1 MVSLSSISFYELIY
15 YFYIYSTLGW
25 LMETT
30 LNSVKHKTFI
40 NRGFLTGFY
49 CPIYGVGMCSIYLF
63 CTPFANNPFL
73 VFIVGLVV
81 ATLIEY
87 LTGMIMEKLFHASWW
102 DYSHF
107 KCNLNGKICLRISLA
122 WGVLALVFTCYIQP
136 FFIILVEKIPKVPGI
151 IILCILTILFAID
164 CIFSTYSAFKLSTR
178 MPSLALLCNELLTIL
193 EQSKLYTTAEE
204 LKKWTETYKSN
215 VSVSY
220 IMDKL
225 KLQLMEASDTSS
237 EKLHQAISAFHKK
250 YINQINKYGL
260 GEKRLLKAFPRLSFS
275 KLKKLNSKKEPTHSR
290 KDDL

>member
-1 MVSLSSISFYELIY
+1 MASLSSTSFYELIY
-15 YFYIYSTLGW
+15 YFFIYSTLGW

-63 CTPFANNPFL
+63 CSPFASNPFL

-87 LTGMIMEKLFHASWW
+87 ITGMLMEKLFHASWW

-107 KCNLNGKICLRISLA
+107 KCNLNGKICLRISIA

-136 FFIILVEKIPKVPGI
+136 FFVILIGKIPKIPGI
-151 IILCILTILFAID
+151 IFLYTLTFLFIID
-164 CIFSTYSAFKLSTR
+164 CIFSTHSAFKLSTR
-178 MPSLALLCNELLTIL
+178 MPSLAILRNELSTII

-204 LKKWTETYKSN
+204 LRKWTETYKSN
-215 VSVSY
+215 VSISY
-220 IMDKL
+220 IMEKL
-225 KLQLMEASDTSS
+225 RLQLTEASDSSS
-237 EKLHQAISAFHKK
+237 EKLRQAISALHKK
-250 YINQINKYGL
+250 YTEQINKYSL
-260 GEKRLLKAFPRLSFS
+260 GEKRLLKAFPRLSLS
-275 KLKKLNSKKEPTHSR
+275 KLKKNNSKSKSTHSR
-290 KDDL
+290 KEDL

>member
-1 MVSLSSISFYELIY
+1 MASLSSTSFYELIY
-15 YFYIYSTLGW
+15 YFFIYSTLGW

-81 ATLIEY
+81 ATSIEY

-107 KCNLNGKICLRISLA
+107 KCNLNGKICLRISIA
-122 WGVLALVFTCYIQP
+122 WGILALVFTCYIQP
-136 FFIILVEKIPKVPGI
+136 FFVILVGKIPKIPGTI
-151 IILCILTILFAID
+151 VLCILIILFTVD

-178 MPSLALLCNELLTIL
+178 MPSLALLRNELSTIL

-220 IMDKL
+220 ILEKL
-225 KLQLMEASDTSS
+225 RLQLTEASDSSS
-237 EKLHQAISAFHKK
+237 EKLRQAISALHKK
-250 YINQINKYGL
+250 YTDQINKYSL
-260 GEKRLLKAFPRLSFS
+260 GEKRLLKAFPRLSLS
-275 KLKKLNSKKEPTHSR
+275 KLKKINTKKESTRSR
-290 KDDL
+290 KEDL